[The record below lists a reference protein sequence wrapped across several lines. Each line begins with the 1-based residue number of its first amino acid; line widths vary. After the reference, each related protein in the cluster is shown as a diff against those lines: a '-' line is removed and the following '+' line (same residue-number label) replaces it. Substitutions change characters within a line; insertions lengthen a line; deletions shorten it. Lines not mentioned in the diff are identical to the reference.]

1 MQTEISRPS
10 KMGAVVR
17 RSQVLAKKYAIM
29 ILREDMGMT
38 WEKVGQAMG
47 MNPRVCNELYLQAIQ
62 DETTHKDLFNILW
75 L

>member
-17 RSQVLAKKYAIM
+17 RSEILAKKYAIM
-29 ILREDMGMT
+29 ILREDMGKT
-38 WEKVGQAMG
+38 WEQVGISMG
-47 MNPRVCNELYLQAIQ
+47 ISPRVCNELYLKAIK

>member
-10 KMGAVVR
+10 KMGAVVTR
-17 RSQVLAKKYAIM
+17 RQKLAKQYAIA
-29 ILREDMGMT
+29 ILREDMGLT
-38 WEKVGQAMG
+38 WEKVGKAME
-47 MNPRVCNELYLQAIQ
+47 MNPRVCNELYLKAIK

>member
-10 KMGAVVR
+10 KMGAVVKR
-17 RSQVLAKKYAIM
+17 REILAKKYAIM
-29 ILREDMGMT
+29 ILREDMGKT
-38 WEKVGQAMG
+38 WEQVGISMS
-47 MNPRVCNELYLQAIQ
+47 MSPRVCNELYLKAIK